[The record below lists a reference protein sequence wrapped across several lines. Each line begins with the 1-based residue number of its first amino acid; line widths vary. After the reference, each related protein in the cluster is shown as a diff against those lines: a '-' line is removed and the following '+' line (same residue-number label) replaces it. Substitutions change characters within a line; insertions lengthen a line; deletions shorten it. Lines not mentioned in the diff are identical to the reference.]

1 MRASPL
7 RSPRFFIA
15 AAGLAL
21 VAVAACTSEY
31 QKGAD
36 DPNYGAPN
44 ALAGQ
49 RQPGPSSENG
59 GAGGGEGGTSGGG
72 TTAPVCVTA
81 GGSLIDGGPCTVS
94 FSKDVLPALGA
105 ATPACTL
112 PSCHG
117 GLNPPNPP
125 KIEPAD
131 AKGMYQEFAGFKMSN
146 GAPYINPCSTEVNK
160 SGLACNLYATGACG
174 THMPQGGQMAQDQ
187 ITKIET
193 WLKCGSPNN

>member
-1 MRASPL
+1 MRALRL
-7 RSPRFFIA
+7 RSPLLLVWVGSA
-15 AAGLAL
+15 LAL
-21 VAVAACTSEY
+21 VVACTTDY
-31 QKGAD
+31 QKGVD
-36 DPNYGAPN
+36 DPNYGVPN

-49 RQPGPSSENG
+49 QQPGPTSDNASSG
-59 GAGGGEGGTSGGG
+59 GDGGGSSSGGTKPACVTGGG
-72 TTAPVCVTA
+72 Q
-81 GGSLIDGGPCTVS
+81 LIDGGPCTVS
-94 FSKDVLPALGA
+94 FAKDVLPALGA

-125 KIEPAD
+125 RIEPSD
-131 AKGMYQEFAGFKMSN
+131 AKGMYDVFVAFKIST
-146 GAPYINPCSTEVNK
+146 GVPYINPCSTEVAK
-160 SGLACNLYATGACG
+160 AGLACNLYQNGACG